1 MPELVVAVA
10 AAAASAGT
18 IAALSGPLI
27 AAGFVT
33 GAGALSFGGALIA
46 GIAGAVVAAGV
57 GYGLSSVFGLNRV
70 KGGSAR
76 AQDRKQTIRSS
87 IAPRQVVYGTARVS
101 GPIVYASSSGDAKQF
116 LHLIVPLAGHR
127 VNGPLALWI
136 NDDRIPFADINPAD
150 SLVTTGKYANR
161 VRFQFFAGDQTTAC
175 SAKDETTD
183 GWSADHILRE
193 TAYMYLRLEYDRD
206 VFANGP
212 GALSVEMQGHRQI
225 LDPRTNVT
233 GFSNNPALCIL
244 HYLTGADG
252 LACSADEIDTASFIT
267 AANVCDELVTISAG
281 GTTQRRYTLDGAFTL
296 DATPLDI
303 IDDMLTSCAG
313 TLVYVQGRYRLY
325 AGAYDAPTDTL
336 TASDLAGEIELVTKP
351 PRREL
356 FNTVRGTFINPGRNW
371 QASEFPAYSETA
383 IVTADGETITR
394 DVEWPFTTDEIRAQR
409 LAKLTLRRAREA
421 LTVRVPV
428 KYAGL
433 RYCVWQTLNVTLA
446 DFGWTNKP
454 FRIVS
459 WSFDAASGII
469 NLTLREES
477 ANSYAWQFG
486 DAQPLPL
493 APDTDLVDPLAIP
506 APTGVTVTAST
517 VLQADGSVAPALLV
531 TWTASAFAF
540 LIAHE
545 VQWRAVGATD
555 WNSGEVP
562 VGTNRFVIAPAII
575 GTAYQV
581 RVRGVTGIARGAWSA
596 TVTGTGAA
604 DSTAPDAP
612 TGLSATGITRGI
624 SVAWALPTASDLAA
638 VEVWENTSSSTAGLY
653 FVGETRGT
661 GFVRTGLNPN
671 VTRHYWVRSR
681 DLSGNLSA
689 YVGPVSATTSL
700 LVADDIQN
708 GILSTAKFA
717 AGITPVEIVS
727 SLPTTGNFEG
737 RMVFLT
743 TDDKLYRWTGT
754 AWTAAVPAADV
765 TGALAAAN
773 FPSDLRPVEIVTAL
787 PTTGNF
793 AGRTVF
799 LTTDSKIYRWTGS
812 AWTAAVAATD
822 INGTLA
828 DAQIAALAASKITGQ
843 LTSAQIA
850 ALEAAKLT
858 GQITTTQISDNAIST
873 PKIAAGA
880 VTTNALAANAVTANT
895 IAANAIT
902 SGKIAAGA
910 VETAALAAGSVV
922 ADKLAAAS
930 VTAGKIAANA
940 VEASTIAANAITSD
954 KIQAGAVS
962 AAAIAANA
970 ISADKII
977 ASAVTAEKIA
987 TNAITSDKIV
997 ANAITAGKIAA
1008 AAIGTTEL
1016 AAGAVR
1022 ATNLASETLIT
1033 QTAQIG
1039 VATIDTLRVQGD
1051 AVTTFASNFSAGP
1064 VSGNNAYQTIV
1075 GLSFTLPEARS
1086 GLLVIS
1092 FQHGYGSG
1100 NRLTGYKVRLGS
1112 TTIFEREFGVIVD
1125 NVVLVLPRSFSS
1137 GFNEF
1142 FIDWLGADST
1152 VSGSAYNIAVFSR
1165 IR

>member
-1 MPELVVAVA
+1 MPALIVAVA

-27 AAGFVT
+27 AAGFAT

-46 GIAGAVVAAGV
+46 GVAGAVVAGGV

-116 LHLIVPLAGHR
+116 LHLIVPVAGHR

-244 HYLTGADG
+244 HYLTSADG
-252 LACSADEIDTASFIT
+252 LACSADEIDTASFT
-267 AANVCDELVTISAG
+267 AAANVCDELVTIAAG
-281 GTTQRRYTLDGAFTL
+281 GATQRRYTLDGAFAL
-296 DATPLDI
+296 DASPLDI

-313 TLVYVQGRYRLY
+313 TLVYVQGKYRLY

-506 APTGVTVTAST
+506 APTGLTVTAST
-517 VLQADGSVAPALLV
+517 VLQADGSVAPALLA

-540 LIAHE
+540 LIGHE
-545 VQWRAVGATD
+545 VQWRAVGATE

-562 VGTNRFVIAPAII
+562 VGTNRFVIAPVII
-575 GTAYQV
+575 GTAYEV

-596 TVTGTGAA
+596 TITGTGAA
-604 DSTAPDAP
+604 DTTAPDAP
-612 TGLSATGITRGI
+612 TGLSATGIVRGI
-624 SVAWALPTASDLAA
+624 SVAWTLPTATDLAA
-638 VEVWENTSSSTAGLY
+638 VEVWENTSSSTAGRY

-661 GFVRTGLNPN
+661 GFVRTGLSPN

-708 GILSTAKFA
+708 GILNTAKFA

-743 TDDKLYRWTGT
+743 TDDKLYRFTGS
-754 AWTAAVPAADV
+754 AYTAAVPAAD
-765 TGALAAAN
+765 
-773 FPSDLRPVEIVTAL
+773 I
-787 PTTGNF
+787 
-793 AGRTVF
+793 
-799 LTTDSKIYRWTGS
+799 
-812 AWTAAVAATD
+812 
-822 INGTLA
+822 
-828 DAQIAALAASKITGQ
+828 
-843 LTSAQIA
+843 
-850 ALEAAKLT
+850 T
-858 GQITTTQISDNAIST
+858 GQITATQITDGAIST
-873 PKIAAGA
+873 PK
-880 VTTNALAANAVTANT
+880 L
-895 IAANAIT
+895 
-902 SGKIAAGA
+902 
-910 VETAALAAGSVV
+910 
-922 ADKLAAAS
+922 
-930 VTAGKIAANA
+930 AANA
-940 VEASTIAANAITSD
+940 VEASKIAANAITSD
-954 KIQAGAVS
+954 KIS
-962 AAAIAANA
+962 
-970 ISADKII
+970 
-977 ASAVTAEKIA
+977 
-987 TNAITSDKIV
+987 

-1008 AAIGTTEL
+1008 AAISTTEL

-1022 ATNLASETLIT
+1022 AVNLASETLIT

-1142 FIDWLGADST
+1142 FIDWRGADST

>member
-1 MPELVVAVA
+1 MPALVVAVA
-10 AAAASAGT
+10 AAAASAGAF
-18 IAALSGPLI
+18 AALSGPLI

-116 LHLIVPLAGHR
+116 LHLIVPVAGHR

-244 HYLTGADG
+244 HYLTSADG

-267 AANVCDELVTISAG
+267 AANVCDELVTVAAG

-313 TLVYVQGRYRLY
+313 TLVYVQGKYRLY

-506 APTGVTVTAST
+506 APTGLTVTAST
-517 VLQADGSVAPALLV
+517 ALQADGSVAPALLA

-540 LIAHE
+540 LIGHE

-555 WNSGEVP
+555 WNSAEVP
-562 VGTNRFVIAPAII
+562 VGTTRFTIAPVLI

-581 RVRGVTGIARGAWSA
+581 RVRGITGIARGAWST

-624 SVAWALPTASDLAA
+624 SVAWALPTATDLAA
-638 VEVWENTSSSTAGLY
+638 VEVWENTSSSTSGRY

-708 GILSTAKFA
+708 GILNTAKFA

-743 TDDKLYRWTGT
+743 TDDKLYRFTGS
-754 AWTAAVPAADV
+754 AYTAAVPAAD
-765 TGALAAAN
+765 
-773 FPSDLRPVEIVTAL
+773 I
-787 PTTGNF
+787 
-793 AGRTVF
+793 
-799 LTTDSKIYRWTGS
+799 
-812 AWTAAVAATD
+812 
-822 INGTLA
+822 
-828 DAQIAALAASKITGQ
+828 
-843 LTSAQIA
+843 
-850 ALEAAKLT
+850 T
-858 GQITTTQISDNAIST
+858 GQITATQITDGAIST
-873 PKIAAGA
+873 PK
-880 VTTNALAANAVTANT
+880 L
-895 IAANAIT
+895 
-902 SGKIAAGA
+902 
-910 VETAALAAGSVV
+910 
-922 ADKLAAAS
+922 
-930 VTAGKIAANA
+930 AANA
-940 VEASTIAANAITSD
+940 VEASKIAANAITSD
-954 KIQAGAVS
+954 KIS
-962 AAAIAANA
+962 
-970 ISADKII
+970 
-977 ASAVTAEKIA
+977 
-987 TNAITSDKIV
+987 

-1008 AAIGTTEL
+1008 AAISSSQI
-1016 AAGAVR
+1016 AAGEIKAV
-1022 ATNLASETLIT
+1022 NLASETLIT

-1125 NVVLVLPRSFSS
+1125 NVVLVLPRSFAS

-1142 FIDWLGADST
+1142 FIDWRGEDST

>member
-1 MPELVVAVA
+1 MPALIVAVVAAGAATAAGTA
-10 AAAASAGT
+10 AAT
-18 IAALSGPLI
+18 ALGFAVGSIGFSL
-27 AAGFVT
+27 AAGAV
-33 GAGALSFGGALIA
+33 
-46 GIAGAVVAAGV
+46 GAVVAAGV
-57 GYGLSSVFGLNRV
+57 GYGLSAAFGLNRV
-70 KGGSAR
+70 KANSTR

-87 IAPRQVVYGTARVS
+87 VAPRQVVYGTARVS

-127 VNGPLALWI
+127 VSAPLALWV
-136 NDDRIPFADINPAD
+136 NDERIPFADIDPTT
-150 SLVTTGKYANR
+150 SLVTTGKYKDR
-161 VRFQFFAGDQTTAC
+161 LRFQFFAGNQTTAC
-175 SAKDETTD
+175 SAKDETSD

-212 GALSVEMQGHRQI
+212 GALSVEMQGHSQI

-233 GFSNNPALCIL
+233 GYSNNPALCIL
-244 HYLTGADG
+244 HYLTSADG
-252 LACSADEIDTASFIT
+252 LACSADEIDTASFT
-267 AANVCDELVTISAG
+267 AAANVCDELVTIAAG

-336 TASDLAGEIELVTKP
+336 TASDLAGQVELVTKP

-356 FNTVRGTFINPGRNW
+356 FNTVRGTFINPARNW

-562 VGTNRFVIAPAII
+562 VGTNRFVIAPVII
-575 GTAYQV
+575 GTAYEV

-596 TVTGTGAA
+596 TITGTGAA
-604 DSTAPDAP
+604 DTTAPDAP
-612 TGLSATGITRGI
+612 TGLTATGIVRGI
-624 SVAWALPTASDLAA
+624 SVAWTLPTATDLAA
-638 VEVWENTSSSTAGLY
+638 VEVWENTSSSTSGRY

-661 GFVRTGLNPN
+661 GFVRTGLSPN

-708 GILSTAKFA
+708 GILNTAKFA

-743 TDDKLYRWTGT
+743 TDDKLYRFTGSSY
-754 AWTAAVPAADV
+754 TAAVPAAD
-765 TGALAAAN
+765 
-773 FPSDLRPVEIVTAL
+773 I
-787 PTTGNF
+787 
-793 AGRTVF
+793 
-799 LTTDSKIYRWTGS
+799 
-812 AWTAAVAATD
+812 
-822 INGTLA
+822 
-828 DAQIAALAASKITGQ
+828 
-843 LTSAQIA
+843 
-850 ALEAAKLT
+850 T
-858 GQITTTQISDNAIST
+858 GQITATQITDGAIST
-873 PKIAAGA
+873 PK
-880 VTTNALAANAVTANT
+880 L
-895 IAANAIT
+895 
-902 SGKIAAGA
+902 
-910 VETAALAAGSVV
+910 
-922 ADKLAAAS
+922 
-930 VTAGKIAANA
+930 AANA
-940 VEASTIAANAITSD
+940 VEASKIAANAITSD
-954 KIQAGAVS
+954 KI
-962 AAAIAANA
+962 AAN
-970 ISADKII
+970 S
-977 ASAVTAEKIA
+977 
-987 TNAITSDKIV
+987 
-997 ANAITAGKIAA
+997 ITAGKIAA
-1008 AAIGTTEL
+1008 AAISTTEL

-1022 ATNLASETLIT
+1022 AVNLASETLIT